1 MRNFEQRKAEI
12 FERSNERIKRRRIK
26 RSIISIACVFVIALA
41 GIGAQQAIQ
50 YRNIDP
56 IYKKILK
63 FPEVKH
69 KYNDDNHVTEDE
81 MIVII
86 KPWDELTITE
96 QYSELKFGEVMYSG
110 RNKQVAVD
118 MLLDELGQYT
128 AYGFDDINQ
137 TKHTKNATVY
147 SVKNI
152 SSDCVVAVKPDGVE
166 EYYIYTNAHYKPK
179 TLGDF
184 IDDLNLREIISFGN
198 ASYNYSKIIDDTYI
212 SEKVQFINVGD
223 KVIWEKLLNDTKLKN
238 IHSDEEF
245 YGPSII
251 SIRVDIELLGYENI
265 GLWITEDGYM
275 QTNILDTGKTF
286 FIGKEKVAEIT
297 NYLLDNCDGERY
309 VYTVVDETIGI
320 DGEYEATPSVEVKGA
335 E

>member
-1 MRNFEQRKAEI
+1 MTRYKKHKI
-12 FERSNERIKRRRIK
+12 TVVICSVLIL
-26 RSIISIACVFVIALA
+26 CVIGF
-41 GIGAQQAIQ
+41 GIWQLIE
-50 YRNIDP
+50 YINIDP
-56 IYKKILK
+56 TYKKILK
-63 FPEVKH
+63 FPVANKVGDASGEIEEYTYDIAYIH
-69 KYNDDNHVTEDE
+69 
-81 MIVII
+81 
-86 KPWDELTITE
+86 PWDELSITN
-96 QYSELKFGEVMYSG
+96 QYSELDFGGVRYSS
-110 RNKQVAVD
+110 RNKEISAD
-118 MLLDELGQYT
+118 MLQDKIGDYT
-128 AYGFDDINQ
+128 AHGFDEINQ
-137 TKHTKNATVY
+137 ISYTKNAEVY

-212 SEKVQFINVGD
+212 NEKVQFINVGD

-309 VYTVVDETIGI
+309 VYTVVDETMG
-320 DGEYEATPSVEVKGA
+320 DTGDHAETPSVEVKGS
-335 E
+335 